1 MCIRDSYRILGIIA
15 ALVAAI
21 MLAVGLIEM
30 NLIAVPVSY
39 THLGGYAAVRISGG
53 GGTGVY
59 HLYKRSAEALFSG
72 GRWLQ
77 RYGKAVSYTHIDV
90 YKRQTTI

>member
-1 MCIRDSYRILGIIA
+1 MKRKHCRRMA
-15 ALVAAI
+15 ALF
-21 MLAVGLIEM
+21 
-30 NLIAVPVSY
+30 
-39 THLGGYAAVRISGG
+39 AAVMLLSAFPGG

-77 RYGKAVSYTHIDV
+77 RYGKGWLYMGLS
-90 YKRQTTI
+90 RGNRL